1 MRRWHLFALVLVLL
15 ATALSLIVYK
25 VRVLGYPLTST
36 EEVESWIVDA
46 RLSFEPTGGGLKAE
60 LAIPL
65 APPGYVLLDENFVS
79 RGYGLQTEERAGN
92 RVALWSTRR
101 PSGQQA
107 LYYRTTVAR
116 RDKERDPQPAP
127 PLEQAPEYGELEGEA
142 VQAILDEVRSKSAD
156 IATFSS
162 ILVRVLAS
170 PAADENV
177 QLLLPRR
184 TSPEEVVRTAIH
196 VLAGARIPARMVR
209 GVRLAE
215 GARGLQLEP
224 WLEVNNGERWIPIDP
239 GSGTRGYPNDF
250 LVWWRGD
257 DAPYTV
263 EPARGAELRFSVTRT
278 LEPALEMVT
287 RQAQLAGSLV
297 MAYSLS
303 TLPVDVQNVYRALL
317 LIPIG
322 VLLIVFMRNVIGIQT
337 FGTFMPVLIAL
348 AFRESDLVSGAIL
361 FSVIVVLGLTVR
373 FYLEHLKL
381 LLVPRLAVVVIVVI
395 LLMLLVSMLSYRM
408 QFDIGLSV
416 ALFPMVIMA
425 MTIERI
431 SIVWEEHGAGDAIRQ
446 SIGSLLVAV
455 VCYLVMFQSRLD
467 HFVFVF
473 PEVLLIVLALAL
485 LLGRYTGYRLSE
497 LLRFRAF
504 AGAGRP

>member
-1 MRRWHLFALVLVLL
+1 LLALVVVLL
-15 ATALSLIVYK
+15 TTAISLIAYK
-25 VRVLGYPLTST
+25 VRVLGYPVAPAA
-36 EEVESWIVDA
+36 EVQGWIVEA
-46 RLSFEPTGGGLKAE
+46 RLAFEPTGGAVKAE

-65 APPGYVLLDENFVS
+65 DPPGYVLLDENFVS
-79 RGYGLQTEERAGN
+79 RGYGVQTEERGDN
-92 RVALWSTRR
+92 RMALWSTRR

-116 RDKERDPQPAP
+116 HDEERPPQPVP
-127 PLEQAPEYGELEGEA
+127 PLEEIPDYGELEGEA
-142 VQAILDEVRSKSAD
+142 VQAILDEVRGKSAD

-162 ILVRVLAS
+162 ILVNVLAS
-170 PAADENV
+170 PAPDENV
-177 QLLLPRR
+177 QLLLPQRATR
-184 TSPEEVVRTAIH
+184 EELARTAIR
-196 VLAGARIPARMVR
+196 VLAGARIPARMVQ
-209 GVRLAE
+209 GIRLAA
-215 GARGLQLEP
+215 GVRGLQPEP
-224 WLEVNNGERWIPIDP
+224 WLEVNNGEDWIPIDP
-239 GSGTRGYPNDF
+239 GNGAHGYPDDF
-250 LVWWRGD
+250 FVWWRGD
-257 DAPYTV
+257 VAPYAV
-263 EPARGAELRFSVTRT
+263 DNARGAELHFSVTQT

-287 RQAQLAGSLV
+287 RQAQLSGSPV

-303 TLPVDVQNVYRALL
+303 TLPVHMQNVYRALL

-322 VLLIVFMRNVIGIQT
+322 VLLIVFLRNVIGIRT
-337 FGTFMPVLIAL
+337 FGTFMPVLISL
-348 AFRESDLVSGAIL
+348 AFRETELLSGVLL
-361 FSVIVVLGLTVR
+361 FTVIVALGLAVR

-395 LLMLLVSMLSYRM
+395 MLMMLVSMLSYRL

-431 SIVWEEHGAGDAIRQ
+431 SIVWEEHGPADAIRQ
-446 SIGSLLVAV
+446 SIGSLVVAV
-455 VCYLVMFQSRLD
+455 VCYLAMFHPRVD

-473 PEVLLIVLALAL
+473 PEVLLIVLAITL

-504 AGAGRP
+504 GTAGRT